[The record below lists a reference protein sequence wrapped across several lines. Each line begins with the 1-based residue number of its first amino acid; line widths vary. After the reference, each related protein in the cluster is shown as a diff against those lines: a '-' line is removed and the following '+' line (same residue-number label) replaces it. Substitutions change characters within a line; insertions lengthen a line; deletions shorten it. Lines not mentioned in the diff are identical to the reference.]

1 MSLHQLAKHVQSQGR
16 GKDTQLIHMSPREI
30 KGLQALAKAHGGSLT
45 INPETGL
52 PEAGFLEQ
60 VLPIVAAAAATY
72 FTAGA
77 AAPALSAALGST
89 MAGGILAGA
98 GAGAL
103 ISGGTAAIQGGD
115 VGKAALMGGVGG
127 AIAGGVGGISSGGE
141 GAVVEGAGTS
151 MTPSANAISAA
162 PATPAPPVDVN
173 QATNILNT
181 TGTQL
186 APISPTTGA
195 PIPSGS
201 AGVGVQ
207 PGGPG
212 AGIDFGAKG
221 MPVPQGS
228 GISAGPSPAQLSNPS
243 GIQGLTN
250 TPAPNAGD
258 IAARPQL
265 PPKPEGWWANQSPWE
280 KAGYATAGAGIIA
293 GMNPQQTMPTT
304 DTTEEDYSLQ
314 RISPNFKGQEPIR
327 PNPYYR
333 AKYPVYAANG
343 GLMGLAMGGGP
354 VEQMSNQIT
363 GGQFYPQGQQEHT
376 NFATPTQ
383 MPTSAEVVASDYQP
397 RTNPFTGTETARM
410 ATGGI
415 SSLGGYSDG
424 GHLLK
429 GPGDG
434 VSDSIPASIGDKQ
447 PARLADGEFVLPA
460 RIVSEIG
467 NGSTEAGARKL
478 YAMMDR
484 IQSGR
489 KKSVGKGK
497 VAVDSKMEKELL
509 A

>member
-1 MSLHQLAKHVQSQGR
+1 MSLHQLAKHVQNKGR
-16 GKDTQLIHMSPREI
+16 GKDTQLVHMSPREI
-30 KGLQALAKAHGGSLT
+30 NGLQALAKAHGGSLT

-115 VGKAALMGGVGG
+115 VGKSALMGGIGG
-127 AIAGGVGGISSGGE
+127 AIAGGVGGIGGGGE
-141 GAVVEGAGTS
+141 GAVIEGAGSS
-151 MTPSANAISAA
+151 MTPTANGLAGS
-162 PATPAPPVDVN
+162 APPVDVN

-181 TGTQL
+181 GATQV
-186 APISPTTGA
+186 APISPVTGS
-195 PIPSGS
+195 PIPAGN
-201 AGVGVQ
+201 AGVGMQ
-207 PGGPG
+207 PTMPG
-212 AGIDFGAKG
+212 AGIQPPLQG
-221 MPVPQGS
+221 MPIGQGA
-228 GISAGPSPAQLSNPS
+228 GISPGMSPAQMSNPS
-243 GIQGLTN
+243 GIAGLTN
-250 TPAPNAGD
+250 TPAPNVGQ
-258 IAARPQL
+258 IANAPQS
-265 PPKPEGWWANQSPWE
+265 PAKPEGWWANQSPWE
-280 KAGYATAGAGIIA
+280 KAGYATAGAGIVA
-293 GMNPQQTMPTT
+293 GMNPQQGTATT

-314 RISPNFKGQEPIR
+314 RISPNFKGQEPVR

-343 GLMGLAMGGGP
+343 GIMTLGQGGGP
-354 VEQMSNQIT
+354 VERMSNQVT

-383 MPTSAEVVASDYQP
+383 MPTSSEVIASDYQP
-397 RTNPFTGTETARM
+397 KTNPFTGAETTRM
-410 ATGGI
+410 ASGGI

-424 GHLLK
+424 GSLLK

-434 VSDSIPASIGDKQ
+434 VSDSIPASIGEKQ

-489 KKSVGKGK
+489 RKSVGKGK
-497 VAVDSKMEKELL
+497 VAVDSKMERELL
-509 A
+509 V